1 VSGSGRSRAAIAA
14 LAIVSGLASLG
25 ALELLVRLTGLGV
38 HAYMHE
44 VQMYGLMLVP
54 DEEGRYLRHPA
65 GASVVLQGV
74 TLRFNSLGM
83 RDDEPRIPKPPGT
96 FRVLCLGDS
105 VTLGPA
111 VPQEQIYPARLRG
124 LLGPG
129 VDVVAAAVAGWNTVA
144 EERFLARHIETL
156 QPDLV
161 VLLYV
166 TNDNE
171 PTEPFRR
178 LRRPATRWST
188 RLYRA
193 LVTRSRLF
201 EWAAFVA
208 ARAHMTEPDADGI
221 RRFAAWKRKLAQ
233 AGEPFTERD
242 RGWLQSRAALG
253 RMRSLCREHGARFV
267 IFMQNQRNQ
276 AGEQRPLARLREF
289 SAATGVPVFDT
300 WSFIAGHAPVSLMN
314 DGFRDPHWNAEGHA
328 LYAAGIA
335 RTLRAEGLVP
345 SRAARPAAAGASP

>member
-1 VSGSGRSRAAIAA
+1 MRRDGTHPSDGRTSSSTPHAEKGVDSGWKRRWTGSSTVSTGARWQAEPKRVRSVVSVSSGRELILNRWRDFGTGAWRAPVRATHRVFRRDRARDRRVCNVSGSGRSRAAIAA
-14 LAIVSGLASLG
+14 LVVVSGLASLG
-25 ALELLVRLTGLGV
+25 ALELVVRLTGLGV
-38 HAYMHE
+38 HAYMDE

-111 VPQEQIYPARLRG
+111 VPQGQIYPARLRG

-208 ARAHMTEPDADGI
+208 ARAP
-221 RRFAAWKRKLAQ
+221 
-233 AGEPFTERD
+233 AGVQRGD
-242 RGWLQSRAALG
+242 RCAGLRHLVLH
-253 RMRSLCREHGARFV
+253 RGAR
-267 IFMQNQRNQ
+267 
-276 AGEQRPLARLREF
+276 PRE
-289 SAATGVPVFDT
+289 
-300 WSFIAGHAPVSLMN
+300 
-314 DGFRDPHWNAEGHA
+314 PHE
-328 LYAAGIA
+328 
-335 RTLRAEGLVP
+335 
-345 SRAARPAAAGASP
+345 